1 VRAAFG
7 DQGYRQRK
15 IESMVISGYAKEM
28 LPAARCNDS
37 RLQLKGG
44 VVAIAAAAK
53 LRRTVNVSMNIYG

>member
-1 VRAAFG
+1 
-7 DQGYRQRK
+7 
-15 IESMVISGYAKEM
+15 MVISGYAKEM

-37 RLQLKGG
+37 RLQLKDG